1 MIRSSVRLTWDRALQ
16 YRCLGGS
23 GFDVS
28 VLSFGTATFGGVG
41 PFYGKLGSTSR
52 AEARR
57 LIDVCIDH
65 GITTFDT
72 ADSYSDGLA
81 EAFLGEAIV
90 TRRSSVR
97 VSHKIAVSSDAQVQG
112 MSFRKSIVTSLERS
126 LSNMGTDY
134 VDLLQLHVQYPP
146 GLIED
151 ALRAFDD
158 LLSAGKARAVGC
170 SNLSGWFLLKSQM
183 QAERMGLPRYCSHQ
197 VCYSLLHRDF
207 EWELRDVA
215 IDQELGVLAWSPLG
229 WGRLTG
235 HVRRDRPPVGDTR
248 AHNAPGTGPP
258 CDPARLF
265 DLVDVL
271 ADVARAIDKTVPQVA
286 LNWLLSRPAIT
297 SAIIGA
303 RTERQLVENIGAVG
317 WSLPADC
324 LAALDSAST
333 TPKAYPRWLQDQLA
347 A

>member
-1 MIRSSVRLTWDRALQ
+1 LE
-16 YRCLGGS
+16 YRPLGRS

-41 PFYGKLGSTSR
+41 PFYDKLGSTSR
-52 AEARR
+52 AEALR
-57 LIDVCIDH
+57 LIDVCIDN

-90 TRRSSVR
+90 TRRSNVR
-97 VSHKIAVSSDAQVQG
+97 VSHKIAVPPQG
-112 MSFRKSIVTSLERS
+112 REGGVSFRKNIVMSLERS

-134 VDLLQLHVQYPP
+134 VDLLQLHVQHPAEW
-146 GLIED
+146 IED
-151 ALRAFDD
+151 ALRAFED
-158 LLSAGKARAVGC
+158 LLSAGKARAIGC
-170 SNLSGWFLLKSQM
+170 SNLSGWFLMKSQM
-183 QAERMGLPRYCSHQ
+183 MAEQMGLPHYCSHQ

-207 EWELRDVA
+207 EWELRDAA
-215 IDQELGVLAWSPLG
+215 IDQDLGVLAWSPLG

-235 HVRRDRPPVGDTR
+235 NLRRDCSAAVDTR
-248 AHNAPGTGPP
+248 AHDAPGTGPP

-271 ADVARAIDKTVPQVA
+271 GDVARAIGKTVPQVA
-286 LNWLLSRPAIT
+286 LNWLLSRPAVT

-303 RTERQLVENIGAVG
+303 RTERQLVENIGAIG
-317 WSLPADC
+317 WSLPEDFQT
-324 LAALDSAST
+324 ALDRVSV

-347 A
+347 G